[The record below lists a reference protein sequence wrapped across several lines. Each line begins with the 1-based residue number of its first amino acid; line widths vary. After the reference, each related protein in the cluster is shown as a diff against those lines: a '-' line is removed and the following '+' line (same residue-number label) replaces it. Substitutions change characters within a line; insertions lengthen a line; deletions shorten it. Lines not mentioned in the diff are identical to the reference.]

1 MHARVS
7 DDWRVTVTLK
17 ERGHAH
23 RLLAVLHE
31 HELERD
37 ARQRLGGTV
46 AVSGSDSSVFLY
58 ADGKPAARHAQRVM
72 EDLAAQHGF
81 EARFELAQWHPV
93 EERWEDPSVPLPT
106 TQEQWEREHERREES
121 EAAQSESS
129 RHALWEVRVE
139 LPSHRDTVALA
150 DRLQDEGLSVVRRWK
165 FLLVGANSEDQAK
178 MLADQLERE
187 APAGSNVYA
196 EPSPAMVG
204 QVAATRPF
212 RLFW

>member
-1 MHARVS
+1 MQARVS

-17 ERGHAH
+17 EHGHVQ

-31 HELERD
+31 LELERD
-37 ARQRLGGTV
+37 AWQGLGGTV

-58 ADGKPAARHAQRVM
+58 ADGEPAARHAQRVM
-72 EDLAAQHGF
+72 EDLVAQHGF
-81 EARFELAQWHPV
+81 EARFEVAQWHPV

-106 TQEQWEREHERREES
+106 TQEQWEREHERREDD
-121 EAAQSESS
+121 EAAQSEAS
-129 RHALWEVRVE
+129 RDALWEVRIE
-139 LPSHRDTVALA
+139 LPTHRDTVALA

-165 FLLVGANSEDQAK
+165 FLLVGANSEDQAHT
-178 MLADQLERE
+178 LAERLESE
-187 APAGSNVYA
+187 APPGSNVYA

-212 RLFW
+212 RLFS